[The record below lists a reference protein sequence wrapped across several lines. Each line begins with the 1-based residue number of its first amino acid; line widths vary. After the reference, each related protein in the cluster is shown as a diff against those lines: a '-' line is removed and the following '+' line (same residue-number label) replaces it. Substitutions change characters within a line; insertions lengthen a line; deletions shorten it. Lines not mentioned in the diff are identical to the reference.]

1 MSLVPLA
8 PFILS
13 ILSKNKNHARE
24 IAWPCLASFGGIT
37 RIRFKGFD
45 RRLCA
50 DHLSQAAPPHL
61 FLGQDK
67 THLSEVNK
75 LEVVARLCQTPVSAV
90 QRYAQQDLLSRHQF
104 AST

>member
-1 MSLVPLA
+1 MA
-8 PFILS
+8 
-13 ILSKNKNHARE
+13 H
-24 IAWPCLASFGGIT
+24 LASFGGIT

-75 LEVVARLCQTPVSAV
+75 LEIVGRLCRTPASAV
-90 QRYAQQDLLSRHQF
+90 HRYAMQGLRSRHQI
-104 AST
+104 ASL